1 MLSRITLV
9 IASACTIVCSLSTAS
24 AADDKFRSA
33 EFLKWSDAERK
44 SYIATSV
51 LMAVVIA
58 GDNNPEQNKCIKRW
72 LADNDGAGFPTV
84 KAAMARFP
92 EHHPTGVVVAVLE
105 KACGSFKY
113 VAK

>member
-1 MLSRITLV
+1 MLSRKALA
-9 IASACTIVCSLSTAS
+9 IASLCTIVCAQAHS
-24 AADDKFRSA
+24 ADDKFKSA
-33 EFLKWSDAERK
+33 EFLTWSDAERK

-58 GDNNPEQNKCIKRW
+58 GGNSPEQENCIKRW
-72 LADNDGAGFPTV
+72 SADNDGAGYPTV
-84 KAAMARFP
+84 KAAMVRFP